1 MAGIGVIGTVIS
13 AVGSIASGMI
23 GAQAAQAQAAA
34 MNQSLKYQNLQH
46 EINKDIALANA
57 QEKQQDTMK
66 RLRYARSQLRARS
79 AASGFGYG
87 SEDTRAFENKML
99 AEGWDLGHRQLAVG
113 LNEGE
118 NIKTQI
124 GINKIQ
130 MQANTQAAKYSA
142 LGSIIGGFGS
152 AFGGLASL
160 GGGQTGAAQYYAQ
173 NNPYTG
179 YYGTNYAGGAPIP
192 TPRPYV

>member
-1 MAGIGVIGTVIS
+1 MAGIGALGIIGTVVS
-13 AVGSIASGMI
+13 AGASLASGMVA
-23 GAQAAQAQAAA
+23 AQAAQAQAAA
-34 MNQSLKYQNLQH
+34 MNASLKYQNLQH

-99 AEGWDLGHRQLAVG
+99 AEGWDVGHRQLAVG

-118 NIKTQI
+118 NIKTQM
-124 GINKIQ
+124 GLNRIQ
-130 MQANTQAAKYSA
+130 MQANSQAARYSA
-142 LGSIIGGFGS
+142 MGSIIGGFGN

-160 GGGQTGAAQYYAQ
+160 GGGGTTGPAQYYAQ
-173 NNPYTG
+173 NNPYVSNYQG
-179 YYGTNYAGGAPIP
+179 YYGGTGG
-192 TPRPYV
+192 V